1 MKIALIFAVIAAIAA
16 MVAYVLQRLA
26 NEALIHMMLEKGIH
40 VNEQEFKRHLLE
52 SLRSRFRKT
61 EK

>member
-40 VNEQEFKRHLLE
+40 VNEQEFKRHLAV
-52 SLRSRFRKT
+52 KT
-61 EK
+61 L